1 MPVSFPRM
9 RSNEDYVFRLA
20 GLAVH
25 KHLLITVSCRLL
37 DSGLVH
43 LIGGLNDVTGT
54 SARAGN

>member
-1 MPVSFPRM
+1 M